1 MSQTPQTPADDRL
14 FVNDGFDAE
23 LFWARHRSSVI
34 IGVIVVVAVVVGT
47 AFWFINAH
55 NTKLAS
61 EELFATAKS
70 PEGWREVIAKYP
82 TTDSA
87 ANAYFLL
94 AESQREQGN
103 LPEST
108 MTFEKF
114 LEVFP
119 EHELAG
125 GARLGL
131 AENLLVGG
139 KSAEALAALK
149 DVQTKS
155 PNSYAAPFAALL
167 EGRLYLRDGKFAE
180 ARHVFTSVT
189 TTYPNSPAA
198 SVASAQIEQITL
210 LVPPDAAKPAT
221 P

>member
-1 MSQTPQTPADDRL
+1 M
-14 FVNDGFDAE
+14 NDGFDAE
-23 LFWARHRSSVI
+23 LFWARHRASVI
-34 IGVIVVVAVVVGT
+34 IGIVVVVAALVGT
-47 AFWFINAH
+47 AFWFINSH

-61 EELFATAKS
+61 QELFATAKS
-70 PEGWREVIAKYP
+70 PEAWREVIAKYP
-82 TTDSA
+82 TSQSA
-87 ANAYFLL
+87 ADAYFLL

-103 LPEST
+103 LAEST
-108 MTFEKF
+108 ATFQKF

-119 EHELAG
+119 EHELSG

-139 KSAEALAALK
+139 KTAEAVAALK

-155 PNSYAAPFAALL
+155 PDSYAAPFAALL
-167 EGRLYLRDGKFAE
+167 EGRLFLRDGKFAD
-180 ARHVFTSVT
+180 ARRVFTAVT
-189 TTYPNSPAA
+189 TTYPKSPAA
-198 SVASAQIEQITL
+198 SVAAAQLEQISL